1 VPASDGDGRE
11 PLSVEDARILAL
23 EEGPVRGHTCKLV
36 LLDGSRGVEQ
46 LRAHVGSRLDRERR
60 LGLRLI
66 EGDAPAWAP
75 DPDVEIDRQVRDA
88 GRVDDEGLRAT
99 VGALMA
105 ERLPR
110 DRPLW
115 ALDVVAVEGGRTAL
129 VWRIHHALADGMTAM
144 RMVRRVLLDDEPASD
159 AGAVQPPSAGA
170 AGFAAGP
177 GVAEHGLSVAEREG
191 AAHPRQPA
199 ISRLA
204 PLRLALRVPVALE
217 RELARRGAETALD
230 AEIGARR
237 AVAFVDVELDE
248 VKRIAHAL
256 PERATVNDVVLTAVA
271 GGLRAW
277 LEGLDAH
284 PATLRVK
291 VPVSLHHPG
300 DDAGNRDS
308 FICVDLPIDEPDP
321 VARLGAIAAETRAR
335 KRDHDAETLD
345 AFFRDLTHLSSSLER
360 FAEHWAESPRVFTLN
375 VSNVPGP
382 HGPLSV
388 LGAPVASL
396 HSLAEIGHRHALRVA
411 VVSAAGRIGFGFCA
425 DADAIGSPQPIAA
438 GVAAEL
444 SALTRALG

>member
-1 VPASDGDGRE
+1 VPSADRDDRE
-11 PLSVEDARILAL
+11 LLSVEDARILAL
-23 EEGPVRGHTCKLV
+23 EEGPIRGHTCKLV
-36 LLDGSRGVEQ
+36 LLGEERGVDE
-46 LRAHVGSRLDRERR
+46 LRAHVAARLGRERR
-60 LGLRLI
+60 LSLRLA
-66 EGDAPAWAP
+66 ESEAPAWEL
-75 DPDVEIDRQVRDA
+75 DPDVEIERQVRDA
-88 GRVDDEGLRAT
+88 GSVDEAGLRAT
-99 VGALMA
+99 VGVLMA

-144 RMVRRVLLDDEPASD
+144 RMVRRVLLDDPREGSGGDPRAGSPAAPPARAAP
-159 AGAVQPPSAGA
+159 AGTTPPEA
-170 AGFAAGP
+170 AGRS
-177 GVAEHGLSVAEREG
+177 LR
-191 AAHPRQPA
+191 
-199 ISRLA
+199 SRLA
-204 PLRLALRVPVALE
+204 PLRTALQVPAALE
-217 RELARRGAETALD
+217 RELARRGADTALD
-230 AEIGARR
+230 AAIGERR
-237 AVAFVDVELDE
+237 EVAFVDVELDE

-284 PATLRVK
+284 PYVLRVK
-291 VPVSLHHPG
+291 VPVSLHQPG
-300 DDAGNRDS
+300 DEEGNRDS
-308 FICVDLPIDEPDP
+308 FICVDLPIDEADP
-321 VARLGAIAAETRAR
+321 VARLGAIATETRER

-345 AFFRDLTHLSSSLER
+345 SFFRDLSHMSSSLER

-382 HGPLSV
+382 RGELSV

-411 VVSAAGRIGFGFCA
+411 VVSAGGRIGFGFCA
-425 DADAIGSPQPIAA
+425 DADAIGSPQPIAD

-444 SALTRALG
+444 RALAAALA